1 MNWFTI
7 SQNRL
12 LLINSRRYGIVKRL
26 TNQSTNTKSVF
37 MKKFFIAIKA
47 VAVAI
52 VSCDKTGDPM
62 NVLEG
67 QWITEEQSPLL
78 MVN

>member
-1 MNWFTI
+1 
-7 SQNRL
+7 
-12 LLINSRRYGIVKRL
+12 
-26 TNQSTNTKSVF
+26 
-37 MKKFFIAIKA
+37 MKKFFIAIMA